1 MLRAAEARGA
11 HALGNEVFPEKPGLL
26 STLFCPSATSLQ
38 PWAEASRARREVGKD
53 QRQTGIHLWPSE
65 INKEWKEGDEMG
77 TWVGQ

>member
-26 STLFCPSATSLQ
+26 STLFFPSATSMQ
-38 PWAEASRARREVGKD
+38 PRAEA
-53 QRQTGIHLWPSE
+53 SE